1 VAVARHPPSSYRGPP
16 PLPFARRGKGTAS
29 PIWNMQLIEV
39 PGLAEPTL
47 IDPALLG
54 VLYVATGT
62 LLVDIYTGL
71 STNEVPHPPG
81 VRCACFTSATSRA
94 AMSSKTK
101 VNKPCAAQ
109 QVSLTNSWNSW
120 IASPGLTPT
129 SWKNFPIPPTS

>member
-1 VAVARHPPSSYRGPP
+1 
-16 PLPFARRGKGTAS
+16 
-29 PIWNMQLIEV
+29 MQLIEV

-81 VRCACFTSATSRA
+81 VRCAVSR
-94 AMSSKTK
+94 
-101 VNKPCAAQ
+101 PQ
-109 QVSLTNSWNSW
+109 HR
-120 IASPGLTPT
+120 GLLRHR
-129 SWKNFPIPPTS
+129 KRR